1 MGCGK
6 FLYEMF
12 VVRALLFFFLHVI
25 NSPKGKNECLPSNL
39 AECLYFSFDH
49 NEKRILCNAT
59 DFIYTTEYFRAS
71 D

>member
-1 MGCGK
+1 
-6 FLYEMF
+6 MF
-12 VVRALLFFFLHVI
+12 VVRAFLFILHVI

-39 AECLYFSFDH
+39 AECLYFSFDY
-49 NEKRILCNAT
+49 NNKRSVMS

>member
-1 MGCGK
+1 
-6 FLYEMF
+6 MF
-12 VVRALLFFFLHVI
+12 VVRAFLFILHVI

-49 NEKRILCNAT
+49 NDKRSVMS